1 MTFGDRS
8 HCHPESKQ
16 IFTRANH
23 DASVQFDTYI
33 FPSLGHRSLHWF
45 RKDLRLHDNPSLRE
59 CLTDSKV
66 FYGVYFLECAA
77 EDKMTVIP
85 NRWRFLLQSLQDL
98 DRSLAQCGS
107 RLFVLKGRPME
118 LLPSLFKKWDIT
130 RLSFEVDCE
139 PFRKSRDA
147 VITGLAKQS
156 GVEVI
161 SRVSHTL
168 YDAEALL
175 MSTDGRV
182 PQVFDEFME
191 LALQLGR
198 PQMPAPRV
206 NRQLFGS
213 CVTPVGRD
221 HDQQYG
227 VPTLEEM
234 GFQKPVATG
243 PWFYP
248 GGEQE
253 ALTRME
259 AALQKV

>member
-1 MTFGDRS
+1 M
-8 HCHPESKQ
+8 
-16 IFTRANH
+16 
-23 DASVQFDTYI
+23 
-33 FPSLGHRSLHWF
+33 
-45 RKDLRLHDNPSLRE
+45 E
-59 CLTDSKV
+59 CS
-66 FYGVYFLECAA
+66 A
-77 EDKMTVIP
+77 EDKMTVSP
-85 NRWRFLLQSLQDL
+85 NRWQFLLQSLQDL

-107 RLFVLKGRPME
+107 RLFVLKGRPMDM
-118 LLPSLFKKWDIT
+118 LPSLFKEWDIT

-147 VITGLAKQS
+147 VITGLAKES

-168 YDAEALL
+168 YDTEVLL
-175 MSTDGRV
+175 MSTEGRV
-182 PQVFDEFME
+182 PQLFDEFME
-191 LALQLGR
+191 LASQLGR
-198 PQMPAPRV
+198 PQIPTPRV

-234 GFQKPVATG
+234 GFQKPPATG
-243 PWFYP
+243 SWFYP

-259 AALQKV
+259 AALHQV